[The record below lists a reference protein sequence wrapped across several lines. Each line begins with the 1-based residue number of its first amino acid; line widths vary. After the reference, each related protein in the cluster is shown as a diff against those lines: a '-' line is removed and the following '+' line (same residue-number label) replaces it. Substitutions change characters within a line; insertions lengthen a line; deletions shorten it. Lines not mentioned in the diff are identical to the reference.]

1 MLVRA
6 VYWFQVLDS
15 HCCIIFHRMTVTD
28 YPFHDGHLGGFQF
41 EAFLNITVR
50 NFLVCDRGS
59 ELQVFL
65 GFSPPGGTAAL

>member
-1 MLVRA
+1 
-6 VYWFQVLDS
+6 
-15 HCCIIFHRMTVTD
+15 MTVTD
-28 YPFHDGHLGGFQF
+28 YAFHGGHLGGFQF

-65 GFSPPGGTAAL
+65 GFSPPGGTATL